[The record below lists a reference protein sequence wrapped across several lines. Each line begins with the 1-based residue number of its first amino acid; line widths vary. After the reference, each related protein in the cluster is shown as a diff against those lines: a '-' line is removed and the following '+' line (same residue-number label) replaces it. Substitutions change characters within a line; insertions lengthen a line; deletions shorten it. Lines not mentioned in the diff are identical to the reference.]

1 MPSRRKIIL
10 DDDTDGLSVGD
21 MKAIKGKISLGL
33 CCINNSLRGTNKKN
47 EIFCSRSMTR
57 KTFTVE
63 RAKEYALKNIADVS
77 KLIEWNAANSIDHL
91 RLSSDMFPHFTD
103 AETTPYSM
111 DFAKQAL
118 HEAGECARKHN
129 HRITMH
135 PGQFNQVGA
144 RDKHVFDHTCSDLK
158 MHADILDHMGV
169 GEDGILCVHG
179 GGTYGDKESAI
190 RRWIDQFDDL
200 PRNVKNRLAIE
211 NCEKSYCVRDCLEI
225 AQACKI
231 PVIYDCHH
239 YYCYNQLHPEERT
252 EDINDMMDEVV
263 ESWRGVC
270 PCFHVSEQA
279 PNKNVG
285 AHSDYV
291 EVIPDHMLL
300 VPLKYNTKLHIE
312 VEAKAKEAAIKHLKK
327 NYQNIF

>member
-1 MPSRRKIIL
+1 MSNKRRIIIE
-10 DDDTDGLSVGD
+10 DDCSISLGQL
-21 MKAIKGKISLGL
+21 KQLKGKVSLGL

-63 RAKEYALKNIADVS
+63 KAKEYALKNIADIS
-77 KLIEWNAANSIDHL
+77 KLIEWNAANGIDHL
-91 RLSSDMFPHFTD
+91 RLSSDMFPHYTD
-103 AETTPYSM
+103 DETEPYTM
-111 DFAKQAL
+111 TFAKDAL
-118 HEAGECARKHN
+118 HQAGECARKHN

-135 PGQFNQVGA
+135 PGQYNQVGA
-144 RDKHVFDHTCSDLK
+144 KTPSVFDHTYNDLK
-158 MHADILDHMGV
+158 MHADILDNMGV
-169 GEDGILCVHG
+169 GEDGVLCVHG
-179 GGTYGDKESAI
+179 GGLYGDKESAI

-211 NCEKSYCVRDCLEI
+211 NCEKCYSVRDCLEI

-231 PVIYDCHH
+231 PLIYDCHH
-239 YYCYNQLHPEERT
+239 YYCYNQLHPEEKT

-263 ESWRGVC
+263 ETWKGMC

-279 PNKNVG
+279 PGKNVG

-291 EVIPDHMLL
+291 EAIPDHMLL

-312 VEAKAKEAAIKHLKK
+312 VEAKAKEAAIKHLMK
-327 NYQNIF
+327 NYKQMF

>member
-1 MPSRRKIIL
+1 MTTRRRIIIE
-10 DDDTDGLSVGD
+10 DDTSITFKQL
-21 MKAIKGKISLGL
+21 KQLKGKVSLGL

-63 RAKEYALKNIADVS
+63 KAKEYALKNIADIS
-77 KLIEWNAANSIDHL
+77 KLIEWNAANGIDHL
-91 RLSSDMFPHFTD
+91 RLSSDIFPHFTD
-103 AETTPYSM
+103 TETVPYTM
-111 DFAKQAL
+111 TFAKDAL
-118 HEAGECARKHN
+118 HKAGECSRKHN

-144 RDKHVFDHTCSDLK
+144 KDSNVFDHTVNDLK
-158 MHADILDHMGV
+158 MHADILDYMGV

-179 GGTYGDKESAI
+179 GGVYGDKESAI
-190 RRWIDQFDDL
+190 RRWIEQFDDL

-211 NCEKSYCVRDCLEI
+211 NCEKSYSVRDCLEI
-225 AQACKI
+225 SQACKI
-231 PVIYDCHH
+231 PLIYDCHH
-239 YYCYNQLHPEERT
+239 YYCYDQLHPNEKT

-263 ESWRGVC
+263 ESWKGMC

-279 PNKNVG
+279 PNKRVG

-291 EVIPDHMLL
+291 EVIPDHMLT

-312 VEAKAKEAAIKHLKK
+312 VEAKAKEAAIKHLHK
-327 NYQNIF
+327 NYKQMF